1 MLSFNFF
8 CHALPV
14 ISIIG
19 PFVNAG
25 FLPQEPV
32 HFTRSSSVTE
42 SSTSSKTTSTKSFHS
57 SVINQPA
64 VVVRSFP
71 LSQDGVN
78 CQYQALPQGH
88 QGIQS
93 NSYAAGS
100 APSSRM
106 VANLTPHNC
115 HVRCTPPS
123 PTSPNKHDC
132 QKIINTMRNMKQRQI
147 TIEPRNWLYVS
158 YRQCAVVFENPGAQN
173 VAVVYQWNRLADQA
187 ERLQSQCAGGSS
199 TSTPGYGSG
208 SKSTGTCFFS
218 SCDLND
224 STHPFNASRK
234 TNTNAK
240 TSKVENS
247 GVMITFQRNKYVQ

>member
-25 FLPQEPV
+25 FLPQGNINRL
-32 HFTRSSSVTE
+32 FFVTE

-115 HVRCTPPS
+115 HVRCTPLR
-123 PTSPNKHDC
+123 HDC

-224 STHPFNASRK
+224 STHPFNAARK
-234 TNTNAK
+234 TIANAK

-247 GVMITFQRNKYVQ
+247 GLIKNFCRILVWKQ

>member
-42 SSTSSKTTSTKSFHS
+42 STTSSKTTSIKSFHS
-57 SVINQPA
+57 SVITQPA

-78 CQYQALPQGH
+78 CQYRAFPQGH

-93 NSYAAGS
+93 NSYATGS

-115 HVRCTPPS
+115 HVRCTPPKIRAPRTWQLCTNGTGW
-123 PTSPNKHDC
+123 PT
-132 QKIINTMRNMKQRQI
+132 KQNDSNLNALEAHQPP
-147 TIEPRNWLYVS
+147 PRDTDQDLKVPELVS
-158 YRQCAVVFENPGAQN
+158 SHPATSMIPPIPLTLPEKQSQMP
-173 VAVVYQWNRLADQA
+173 
-187 ERLQSQCAGGSS
+187 RLQRWRIA
-199 TSTPGYGSG
+199 
-208 SKSTGTCFFS
+208 
-218 SCDLND
+218 
-224 STHPFNASRK
+224 
-234 TNTNAK
+234 
-240 TSKVENS
+240 E
-247 GVMITFQRNKYVQ
+247 